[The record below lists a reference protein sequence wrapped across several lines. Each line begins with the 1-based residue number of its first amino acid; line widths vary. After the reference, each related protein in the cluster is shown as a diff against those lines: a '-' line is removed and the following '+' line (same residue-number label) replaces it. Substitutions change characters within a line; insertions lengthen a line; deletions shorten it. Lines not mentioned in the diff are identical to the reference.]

1 MFQRWSV
8 FCGLVF
14 VSFSRRY
21 SFFCLGFCNLGF
33 VIGRESLSLLPS
45 SATPHHHATTSRQK
59 KKKKKKKKKTFDD
72 CSKHHFSSALSPP
85 PGEEEEE
92 EDFCRDIKEDA
103 PVVFYVRRDERMLL
117 LPDESVFGN
126 KRVASR

>member
-1 MFQRWSV
+1 
-8 FCGLVF
+8 LV
-14 VSFSRRY
+14 
-21 SFFCLGFCNLGF
+21 GKQ
-33 VIGRESLSLLPS
+33 SLSLSPS
-45 SATPHHHATTSRQK
+45 SATPHHHATTSRQ
-59 KKKKKKKKKTFDD
+59 KKKKKKKTFDD

-85 PGEEEEE
+85 PGEEEEEEEE